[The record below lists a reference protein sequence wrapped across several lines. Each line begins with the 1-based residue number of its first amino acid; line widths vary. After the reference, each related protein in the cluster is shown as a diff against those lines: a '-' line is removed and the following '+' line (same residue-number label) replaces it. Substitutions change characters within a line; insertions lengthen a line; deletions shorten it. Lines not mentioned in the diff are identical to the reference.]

1 MMNEKE
7 MLVIA
12 LCGWITHIETGSFSG
27 MDKNTIL
34 MLARDDK
41 DMQRQARKLPI
52 ISVEQQEHITR
63 IRNLITKVLDSKIKG

>member
-1 MMNEKE
+1 
-7 MLVIA
+7 
-12 LCGWITHIETGSFSG
+12 
-27 MDKNTIL
+27 